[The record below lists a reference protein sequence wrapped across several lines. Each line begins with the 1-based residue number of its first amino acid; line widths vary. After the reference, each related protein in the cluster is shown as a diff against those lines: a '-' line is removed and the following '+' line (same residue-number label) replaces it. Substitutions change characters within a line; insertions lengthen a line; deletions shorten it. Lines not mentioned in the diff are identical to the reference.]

1 MLIVI
6 TLLILLVING
16 IYFNP
21 YSSMQRRLK
30 KQAKININRNKL

>member
-6 TLLILLVING
+6 TLLIILVING

-21 YSSMQRRLK
+21 YSKMQRRLK
-30 KQAKININRNKL
+30 KQSKINTDRNKL